1 MKTTLLITVIAVLLL
16 TISGCKPS
24 EINVQEID
32 LTKISDGDYEGYAEN
47 MNKARVKV
55 SIEDHKITEIELLEF
70 DATKIGQKAK
80 DSIPQ
85 RIIDAQTPYV
95 DAVSGATEASKAII
109 NATVDALTTGTG
121 NPQD

>member
-1 MKTTLLITVIAVLLL
+1 MKTTILITALAILFLS
-16 TISGCKPS
+16 IPGCKPA
-24 EINVQEID
+24 EVNVKEID
-32 LTKISDGDYEGYAEN
+32 LTKISDGEYEGYAEN

-55 SIEDHKITEIELLEF
+55 SIENHRITEIELLQF
-70 DATKIGQKAK
+70 DATKFGQDAK

-95 DAVSGATEASKAII
+95 DAVSGATEASNAII

-121 NPQD
+121 NPQE

>member
-1 MKTTLLITVIAVLLL
+1 MKTTILITALAILILS
-16 TISGCKPS
+16 IPGCKPA
-24 EINVQEID
+24 EVNVKEID
-32 LTKISDGDYEGYAEN
+32 LTKISDGEYEGYAEN

-55 SIEDHKITEIELLEF
+55 SIEDHRITEIELLQF
-70 DATKIGQKAK
+70 DATKFGQDAK

-95 DAVSGATEASKAII
+95 DAVSGATEASNAII

-121 NPQD
+121 NPQE

>member
-1 MKTTLLITVIAVLLL
+1 MKKIFLSIQIVLCLS
-16 TISGCKPS
+16 IIGCKPS
-24 EINVQEID
+24 EVNVKDID
-32 LTKISDGDYEGYAEN
+32 LTKISDGEYEGYAEN

-55 SIEDHKITEIELLEF
+55 SIEDHRITEIELLQF
-70 DATKIGQKAK
+70 DATKFGQDAK

-95 DAVSGATEASKAII
+95 DAVSGATEASNAII

-121 NPQD
+121 NPQE

>member
-16 TISGCKPS
+16 TIAGCKPS